1 MADNF
6 GIKLGI
12 DGEKAFKQALRDINA
27 NFKELGSE
35 MKLATSQFEKN
46 DKSVEAL
53 AARNTVLTKTIT
65 EQQNKIETLRKALQN
80 AEESFG
86 ENDKR
91 TQQWRIQLNNAEA
104 ELNNM
109 ERELKQNTE
118 EVKDNSEAVKD
129 SESKWG
135 GLAEACK
142 VAGATIAAAWAA
154 ASAAAVAA
162 GKALVD
168 ATQAGA
174 TYSDEVLTQSQVTGI
189 AADKLQ
195 EYMYAAELV
204 DVSTETLT
212 GSMAKN
218 IRSMSSAAKG
228 TGDAAD
234 AYKKLGVSVTD
245 ANGELRD
252 SDTVYWELIEAL
264 GKVDNETE
272 RDALAMKVL
281 GKSAQELNPLIKA
294 GTDRMQELGQEA
306 RDMGYV
312 LGGDTLEAYA
322 AFDDNLQRL
331 KNTAVSAKNAFG
343 QVLLPTLTKLSTVGV
358 DAMGKLSK
366 GLNDA
371 NGDLSKIGDV
381 IEDVLPEILD
391 TVMEVVP
398 ELIEIVITA
407 VEAIGK
413 TLMDNMP
420 KIIDTVMQLV
430 SQVLNAL
437 VGMLPKVADAV
448 MQLLKGVVKTIADN
462 AKMII
467 KAVIDTISTLIGTI
481 ADSLPEIVD
490 AIIEIISAVATSLIE
505 NLPTLVE
512 ALMKVITSLIT
523 TIADSLP
530 KLISTLADIV
540 VALVK
545 QVPNIIRTLIEN
557 LDTIISS
564 LLGAILDSIPELIQ
578 AAIDIAIALVEA
590 APDIIKELIKM
601 VPKIISGLVDALTD
615 PERLVD
621 IVAAGGEIIVK
632 LGEGIWNTIV
642 KLGEAIIEFFKG
654 IWETIKS
661 IFKQNPL
668 KTDKIIAD
676 AEQKY
681 GVKFSADAKR
691 DIERMAHEAFAYNGA
706 TGSIPNVGQT
716 LENINL
722 YIENYVANNDSDVEQ
737 FAQTIMTVAGR
748 QAQRRGMYA
757 Y

>member
-65 EQQNKIETLRKALQN
+65 EQQNKIETLRKALKN

-86 ENDKR
+86 ANDKR

-104 ELNNM
+104 ELNDM

-118 EVKDNSEAVKD
+118 EVKDNGKEVEK

-135 GLAEACK
+135 GLAKACE
-142 VAGATIAAAWAA
+142 VAAGTIAAAWAA
-154 ASAAAVAA
+154 VSAAAVAA
-162 GKALVD
+162 GKALVE

-189 AADKLQ
+189 ATDKLQ

-366 GLNDA
+366 GLSDA

-398 ELIEIVITA
+398 ELINIVITA

-413 TLMDNMP
+413 TLMNNMP

-437 VGMLPKVADAV
+437 VGMLPKVAEAV

-557 LDTIISS
+557 LDTIIESI
-564 LLGAILDSIPELIQ
+564 LEGILGAIPELIKAVIEVAVELVKATPQ
-578 AAIDIAIALVEA
+578 IIA
-590 APDIIKELIKM
+590 ELIKM
-601 VPKIISGLVDALTD
+601 IPKIIKGIIDALLD
-615 PERLVD
+615 PKNILEL
-621 IVAAGGEIIVK
+621 IKAGGEILLA
-632 LGEGIWNTIV
+632 LGEGIWEGI
-642 KLGEAIIEFFKG
+642 KALGEAIIDFFKN
-654 IWETIKS
+654 IWEKIKS
-661 IFKQNPL
+661 IFAQTPFKVDEL
-668 KTDKIIAD
+668 IDE

-681 GVKFSADAKR
+681 GVTFSSDARRDLKRIANEGLKF
-691 DIERMAHEAFAYNGA
+691 NGA
-706 TGSIPNVGQT
+706 GSLPNVGQT
-716 LENINL
+716 VEEINL